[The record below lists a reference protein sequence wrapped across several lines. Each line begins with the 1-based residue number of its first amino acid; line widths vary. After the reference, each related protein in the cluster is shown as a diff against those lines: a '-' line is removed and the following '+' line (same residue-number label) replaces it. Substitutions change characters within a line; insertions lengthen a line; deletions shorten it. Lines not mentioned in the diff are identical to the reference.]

1 MTKGPMK
8 KLLLIRHG
16 SPHEGHSA
24 LPSDP
29 PLDAAGHRH
38 ARRLAKALADENID
52 RIVCSPQRRALD
64 TAAPLA
70 ELLGLEVEIV
80 EGVAEVDRYVTT
92 RYRSAETIR
101 REEPQRWAEFSRSPA
116 RFLGRDPLEY
126 RNTVISA
133 FTELIERGCGS
144 HVAVVS
150 HGMTINTVLR
160 AVVGAPGE
168 RNGLFAIGHCSVT
181 RLSGSSL
188 SRMRVDSVNESVC
201 RPVRTRS
208 ARTAP

>member
-1 MTKGPMK
+1 MTKRPIK

-16 SPHEGHSA
+16 SPHENHA
-24 LPSDP
+24 THPADP

-38 ARRLAKALADENID
+38 ARRLAKALANENID

-70 ELLGLEVEIV
+70 ELLGIGLEIV
-80 EGVAEVDRYVTT
+80 DGVAEVDRHVTG

-116 RFLGRDPLEY
+116 RFLGRDPDEY
-126 RNTVISA
+126 RATVLSA
-133 FTELIERGCGS
+133 FNELIDSDRGT

-181 RLSGSSL
+181 RLSGNSL
-188 SRMRVDSVNESVC
+188 FRMRVDSVNESVC
-201 RPVRTRS
+201 RPVR
-208 ARTAP
+208 ARAARMAS